1 MNGSPEVEVLRDTS
15 GPSRRS
21 SHVSDAPSADSRTAR
36 FEGRAHG
43 SGVSFFLVD
52 NEPGQG
58 PGRHRHPYSETWVV
72 LEGQATITID
82 GARSRRGGRRLRG
95 RAGRVC
101 GTASSTPAAGAL
113 RMICIHASDVMVQE
127 GSPPPR

>member
-1 MNGSPEVEVLRDTS
+1 MSDLRR
-15 GPSRRS
+15 P
-21 SHVSDAPSADSRTAR
+21 DSRTAR

-43 SGVSFFLVD
+43 SGVSFFLID

-58 PGRHRHPYSETWVV
+58 PGRHRHPYTETWVV

-82 GARSRRGGRRLRG
+82 GHDLVAEADDCAVVP
-95 RAGRVC
+95 AGVWHSFVNS
-101 GTASSTPAAGAL
+101 GSGAL